1 MDRRNLI
8 KSAAATTVLAGAG
21 AGAAISAPASPAKV
35 AVLLSQGATII
46 DFCGPWEVFQDAM
59 AGDQMSYELY
69 TVAASVEPIVA
80 TGGMKILPNY
90 AFADAPDPAIVV
102 VPAQRGGPEVVEWLR
117 HIQPRTELVMSVCT
131 GAFVLA
137 RTGLLDGLPATTHH
151 DFFDSFAGKFP
162 KVELRRTDRFVD
174 NGRLASAGGLTSG
187 IDLALH
193 VVDKRQGRAVA
204 EQTARYMEY
213 GSERWR
219 A

>member
-1 MDRRNLI
+1 MDRRDLI
-8 KSAAATTVLAGAG
+8 KTAAATTVLAGAG
-21 AGAAISAPASPAKV
+21 AALSATTGPAKV
-35 AVLLSQGATII
+35 AFLLSDGATII
-46 DFCGPWEVFQDAM
+46 DFCGPWEVFQDVTVNGRSAY
-59 AGDQMSYELY
+59 DTY
-69 TVAASVEPIVA
+69 TVAASLEPVV
-80 TGGMKILPNY
+80 TSGGMKVLPNHS
-90 AFADAPDPAIVV
+90 FADAPEPAIVV
-102 VPAQRGGPEVVEWLR
+102 IPAQKGGPEVVEWLR

-193 VVDKRQGRAVA
+193 VVDKRQGREAA

-213 GSERWR
+213 GGDRWR

>member
-8 KSAAATTVLAGAG
+8 KTAAAAGVAASAGAVVAAA
-21 AGAAISAPASPAKV
+21 AGGPAKV
-35 AVLLSQGATII
+35 AFLLSQGATVI
-46 DFCGPWEVFQDAM
+46 DFAGPWEVFQDVNVDGRYAY
-59 AGDQMSYELY
+59 DTF
-69 TVAASVEPIVA
+69 TVAPTLEPIV
-80 TGGMKILPNY
+80 TSGGMKVLPNH

-102 VPAQRGGPEVVEWLR
+102 IPAQRGGPEVVEWLR

-151 DFFDSFAGKFP
+151 DFFDDFAKAFP
-162 KVELRRTDRFVD
+162 KVELKRADRFVD

-187 IDLALH
+187 VDLALH
-193 VVDKRQGRAVA
+193 VVDRRQGRQVA

-213 GSERWR
+213 GGERWR
-219 A
+219 T